1 MQQFKDAF
9 EDVIVDNIFV
19 DIKITNGE

>member
-1 MQQFKDAF
+1 MQQFEDAF